1 MRKLIVRAFNLSLD
15 GVSAEYGTE
24 YFEWCM
30 SGIDPRVPEVASQH
44 HLPADESQ
52 LDPTGELYQRAY
64 ALIMGRVSYERMAG
78 NFAPGGAQTDHPW
91 AGMFNAARKVV
102 FSRTLKTA
110 DWANTTIA
118 AGDTAEEIDKLR
130 RGGDG
135 HIVVYGGIS
144 LWQSLM
150 RLDLIDYF
158 YLSLYPYVA
167 GEGRR
172 LFGDVGKYGPLDL
185 VSSMTLSNGTLELE
199 YRRHR

>member
-1 MRKLIVRAFNLSLD
+1 MRNLIVRAFNISLD
-15 GVSAEYGTE
+15 GVNAEYGTE

-30 SGIDPRVPEVASQH
+30 SGIDPRVPEVASQ
-44 HLPADESQ
+44 PRRPVDDSQ

-64 ALIMGRVSYERMAG
+64 ALIMGRHSYENMRAH
-78 NFAPGGAQTDHPW
+78 FAPGGTQTDHPW
-91 AGMFNAARKVV
+91 ADMFNAARKVV

-110 DWANTTIA
+110 DWTNTTIA

-130 RGGDG
+130 QGGNG

-144 LWQSLM
+144 FWHSLM

-172 LFGDVGKYGPLDL
+172 LFEDIGKYGPLDL
-185 VSSMTLSNGTLELE
+185 VSSMTLNNGTLELE
-199 YRRHR
+199 YRRDR

>member
-1 MRKLIVRAFNLSLD
+1 MRKLIVRAFNISLD

-30 SGIDPRVPEVASQH
+30 SGIDPRVPEAEGPHQ
-44 HLPADESQ
+44 LQADDSL

-64 ALIMGRVSYERMAG
+64 ALIMGRVSYEAMAAH
-78 NFAPGGAQTDHPW
+78 FAPGGTQTDHPW
-91 AGMFNAARKVV
+91 AGIFNAARKVV

-130 RGGDG
+130 QGDDG
-135 HIVVYGGIS
+135 HIVVYGGLS
-144 LWQSLM
+144 FWQSLM

-158 YLSLYPYVA
+158 YLTMIPFVA

-185 VSSMTLSNGTLELE
+185 ISSMTLSNGTLELE